1 MIVQLLAALLALAG
15 LFLLVR
21 SLWLRSGLSRRQTW
35 LTAGAALIIVLLI
48 GLAATGRLHWLVA
61 AGAAL
66 LPFLR
71 RALGLLRVVPL
82 INQLFPGWQQRYRRQ
97 SQGVGQGTAQGGGHA
112 GTDYA
117 TTETAHLR
125 MSLHQA
131 SGHIDGEVLAGA
143 HQGRLLSEL
152 SQAEIVGLHGAFN
165 DQDSKRLLETYLDR
179 TWSDWRTAN
188 AGTGHPAP
196 DSAMDRRHAL
206 EVLGLDDT
214 ASEQDIIDAHRRLMQ
229 KLHPDRGGS
238 NYLAATLNEAKKT
251 LLDA

>member
-1 MIVQLLAALLALAG
+1 M
-15 LFLLVR
+15 
-21 SLWLRSGLSRRQTW
+21 
-35 LTAGAALIIVLLI
+35 

-71 RALGLLRVVPL
+71 RSLGLLRVIPL
-82 INQLFPGWQQRYRRQ
+82 INQLFPGWQQRYRKPAPG
-97 SQGVGQGTAQGGGHA
+97 STDA
-112 GTDYA
+112 GSDYASDYA

-125 MSLHQA
+125 MSLHHT
-131 SGHIDGEVLAGA
+131 SGHIDGEILRGA

-152 SQAEIVGLHGAFN
+152 SLAEVVGLHGGFD

-179 TWSDWRTAN
+179 SWPDWRTAG
-188 AGTGHPAP
+188 AGAGAP
-196 DSAMDRRHAL
+196 GGDSTMDRRHAL
-206 EVLGLDDT
+206 EILGLDDT
-214 ASEQDIIDAHRRLMQ
+214 ASEHDIIDAHRRLIQ

-251 LLDA
+251 LLDD

>member
-1 MIVQLLAALLALAG
+1 MIVQLLAALLALLG
-15 LFLLVR
+15 LTLLLR
-21 SLWLRSGLSRRQTW
+21 SLWLRAGLSRRQTW
-35 LTAGAALIIVLLI
+35 LTSGAALIVILLI

-71 RALGLLRVVPL
+71 RALGLLRFAPL
-82 INQLFPGWQQRYRRQ
+82 LNHLFPGWQQRYQRQ
-97 SQGVGQGTAQGGGHA
+97 GGAQGRGAPTGD
-112 GTDYA
+112 DYA

-131 SGHIDGEVLAGA
+131 SGHIDGEVLDGA
-143 HQGRLLSEL
+143 YQGRLLSEL
-152 SQAEIVGLHGAFN
+152 SQVEIVGLHGAFS
-165 DQDSKRLLETYLDR
+165 DQDSKRLVETYLDR
-179 TWSDWRTAN
+179 TWPDWRTTSSSG
-188 AGTGHPAP
+188 AGAGPTSE
-196 DSAMDRRHAL
+196 SAMDRRHAL

-214 ASEQDIIDAHRRLMQ
+214 ANEQDIIDAHRRLMQ

-251 LLDA
+251 LLDP

>member
-1 MIVQLLAALLALAG
+1 MIVQLLAGLLALVG
-15 LFLLVR
+15 LYLLLR

-35 LTAGAALIIVLLI
+35 LTAGAALIVVLLI

-66 LPFLR
+66 LPFVR

-82 INQLFPGWQQRYRRQ
+82 INHLFPGWQQRYRGHRPG
-97 SQGVGQGTAQGGGHA
+97 SGQA
-112 GTDYA
+112 GPDYA

-125 MSLHQA
+125 MSLHHP
-131 SGHIDGEVLAGA
+131 SGHIDGEVLSGV

-152 SQAEIVGLHGAFN
+152 SQSEMVGLHSTFD

-179 TWSDWRTAN
+179 TWPDWRTARS
-188 AGTGHPAP
+188 GTGGPTA
-196 DSAMDRRHAL
+196 DSVMNRQRAL
-206 EVLGLDDT
+206 EILGLDEAAT
-214 ASEQDIIDAHRRLMQ
+214 EQDIIDAHRRLMQ

>member
-1 MIVQLLAALLALAG
+1 MIVQLLAGLLALAG
-15 LFLLVR
+15 LYMLLR

-35 LTAGAALIIVLLI
+35 LTAGAALIVVLLI

-66 LPFLR
+66 LPFAR

-82 INQLFPGWQQRYRRQ
+82 INQLFPGWQQHYRGQRPSSAQ
-97 SQGVGQGTAQGGGHA
+97 SGS
-112 GTDYA
+112 DYA

-125 MSLHQA
+125 MSLHHP
-131 SGHIDGEVLAGA
+131 SGHIDGEVLSGA

-152 SQAEIVGLHGAFN
+152 SQAEIVSLHGTFD

-179 TWSDWRTAN
+179 TWTDWRTADSGG
-188 AGTGHPAP
+188 AGAPAT
-196 DSAMDRRHAL
+196 DSTMNRQRAL
-206 EVLGLDDT
+206 EVLGLDDA
-214 ASEQDIIDAHRRLMQ
+214 ASDQDIIDAHRRLMQ

-238 NYLAATLNEAKKT
+238 NYLAATLNEAKRT
-251 LLDA
+251 LLND

>member
-15 LFLLVR
+15 LYLLLR
-21 SLWLRSGLSRRQTW
+21 SLWLRSNLSARQTW
-35 LTAGAALIIVLLI
+35 LTGGTALIVVLLI

-66 LPFLR
+66 LPLLR
-71 RALGLLRVVPL
+71 RGLGLLRVLPL
-82 INQLFPGWQQRYRRQ
+82 INQLFPGWQQRHRRHGPD
-97 SQGVGQGTAQGGGHA
+97 SAPA
-112 GTDYA
+112 GSDYA

-125 MSLHQA
+125 MSLHHP
-131 SGHIDGEVLAGA
+131 SGHIDGEVLGGA

-152 SQAEIVGLHGAFN
+152 SRAEVVGLHGTFD

-179 TWSDWRTAN
+179 TWPDWRA
-188 AGTGHPAP
+188 ASSGTGAPAA
-196 DSAMDRRHAL
+196 DSAMNRQRAL

-238 NYLAATLNEAKKT
+238 NYLAATLNEAKNA
-251 LLDA
+251 LLHA